1 MFIRWLLCGVL
12 VLTGAFHP
20 EEETAENEP
29 VPVEAG
35 SMVLMDTGSGTVLL
49 EKNSSGHY
57 DPAGLT
63 KMMGA
68 YIAAEALLPEQVLVM
83 SENAF
88 STYDHSSGVLWIDR
102 GEAIEAESLIYASVL
117 QSANDTM
124 AMLAEGVSGSQEAFV
139 SLMNGTAG
147 SLGMTDTQYRNV
159 FGLND
164 EHHYSSAADIAVL
177 LRKALDNELFRSVFH
192 MERWTIAPTAK
203 QAHTRTVVSDC
214 TLFGYEGEV
223 GCEVGRSSYNGW
235 SIAAVVE
242 RGDTS
247 FIVVL
252 MGEESQEQMYADVRK
267 VLDYGF
273 SHYRT
278 VAIHHEDIEPK
289 TVKIKRLGLNTAE
302 VVLRCDQDFSVLM
315 STDRGEASLTA
326 RIEAENTRT
335 DDPEQVTGKV
345 VFLLN
350 EEQVAE
356 VPAVREII
364 YPAGAYSSRGRQY
377 FDYFSIL
384 VLGGLILKF
393 FLKYL
398 SADHGA

>member
-1 MFIRWLLCGVL
+1 MFRRWLLCL
-12 VLTGAFHP
+12 VLMLGGTVHP
-20 EEETAENEP
+20 EEESQENGP

-35 SMVLMDTGSGTVLL
+35 SMILMDTGSGTVLL
-49 EKNSSGHY
+49 EKNASGHY

-68 YIAAEALLPEQVLVM
+68 YIAAEVLKPDQMVIM
-83 SENAF
+83 TEEAF
-88 STYDHSSGVLWIDR
+88 STYDHSSGVLWIDK
-102 GEAIEAESLIYASVL
+102 GEVIEAQSLIYASVL

-124 AMLAEGVSGSQEAFV
+124 AMLAESVSGNQEAFV
-139 SLMNGTAG
+139 DLMNRTAG
-147 SLGMTDTQYRNV
+147 TMGLDDTQYRNI
-159 FGLND
+159 FGWND
-164 EHHYSSAADIAVL
+164 EHHYSSAGDIAVL
-177 LRKALDNELFRSVFH
+177 LRKALDNELFRTVFRT
-192 MERWTIAPTAK
+192 ERWSIAPTAK
-203 QAHTRTVVSDC
+203 QPSTRTVVSDC
-214 TLFGYEGEV
+214 GLFGYEGEV
-223 GCEVGRSSYNGW
+223 GCEVGNSSYSGW
-235 SIAAVVE
+235 SIAAEVT

-278 VAIHHEDIEPK
+278 VTIHHEDIEPK
-289 TVKIKRLGLNTAE
+289 TISIKRMGLNTAE

-315 STDRGEASLTA
+315 STDREEAVLTA
-326 RIEAENTRT
+326 KIEAENTRT
-335 DDPEQVTGKV
+335 DDPEKVTGKV

-350 EEQVAE
+350 GEKVAE
-356 VPAVREII
+356 VPAVREIK
-364 YPAGAYSSRGRQY
+364 YPEGAYSSKGRQY
-377 FDYFSIL
+377 FDYFSIM